1 MLRIP
6 GLATGMDTDNMVK
19 QLMKAEYMKV
29 DKVKQQRQTL
39 VWQQEA
45 YRGVLEDFNMF
56 KSTYFDVLKSDTYM
70 LSNRNYASYQVSGA
84 AEANGVKVTPGANA
98 VGGSYTMN
106 VTNAAEKATLKG
118 DKAINVQTLNSSVYG
133 VKIDD
138 NNNVVTI
145 NGKQITLDNGKYNNL
160 SDVASAINSKIQG
173 DTDLKDTVK
182 AVVKD
187 NKISFYN
194 LIDINDTNK
203 EITFSYDGNS
213 YKVTVGVGK
222 YTAEELAAA
231 VNLQVKDKVSEN
243 DSNIKFPSGYT
254 VIAKEDGSGFQVKD
268 NNSTPKITDIALN
281 NGQDILPNSTTLV
294 STATSSDDHSNITI
308 ASNTLSFDNKIIAGF
323 NDKFNVKIG
332 TADSVMV
339 TLAPGTVADVDGLV
353 AKVNSA
359 LDTAGI
365 NTIDT
370 TKLIA
375 QKSSDGKVQLVS
387 TSGEQVIIT
396 GDPNAS
402 ANSVLGINSSYYELN
417 MATSQKMSDII
428 NTPVNFTIN
437 GVDFSYDFSGTG
449 TDKSKTISDI
459 LADISSK
466 ANVDITYSQLT
477 KKFTMTSKSEG
488 SSQTITTS
496 DTSGGFLS
504 AIFGTATATSGK
516 DATVTIK
523 GPNGSSTITKPTN
536 NFTIDGVNYQLSS
549 NTPIGTDITFNLSKD
564 PSKTFENIK
573 SLVDKYNEIIGKIN
587 SKLTEKKQYKY
598 QPLTDEQRKDM
609 KDDDIKLWEERA
621 KMGII
626 KGDSQLQGM
635 LIKLRQAFS
644 DKVEGAGISLS
655 DIGITTSRDYKE
667 GGKLVI
673 DEEKLKK
680 AISENGDKVA
690 SLFTKE
696 TSSNY
701 KYYNPDLTA
710 SQRKERYEDEGI
722 FQRVND
728 ILQDY
733 TRITRDSKG
742 RKGSLLEKAGI
753 KGDFSD
759 LNSTLSKY
767 ITEKD
772 DLIDRLNEK
781 LADKENKYYLQFAQL
796 ERAMSQMNQQSAWLA
811 QQFGGGG
818 Q

>member
-106 VTNAAEKATLKG
+106 VEKVAKKAEFSGAVFNNVSTVGKTNFRINIDDSNDKVVVDGNEITLSKGDYRDLNSLSAEINNKISASTLK
-118 DKAINVQTLNSSVYG
+118 DK
-133 VKIDD
+133 
-138 NNNVVTI
+138 
-145 NGKQITLDNGKYNNL
+145 
-160 SDVASAINSKIQG
+160 
-173 DTDLKDTVK
+173 VK

-187 NKISFYN
+187 
-194 LIDINDTNK
+194 
-203 EITFSYDGNS
+203 
-213 YKVTVGVGK
+213 
-222 YTAEELAAA
+222 
-231 VNLQVKDKVSEN
+231 
-243 DSNIKFPSGYT
+243 DSIKFMNLLEIKDDNNI
-254 VIAKEDGSGFQVKD
+254 VDLKVNIDGVDKDFQVKLD
-268 NNSTPKITDIALN
+268 NGNYTLEDLTTQINNKLKGLKSTDGTKTLTDTVKAELSANGTSISFSGTISSTPNGFNVNQISLAGSEFGDGITGTD
-281 NGQDILPNSTTLV
+281 V
-294 STATSSDDHSNITI
+294 SI
-308 ASNTLSFDNKIIAGF
+308 NTDQLTYSKEIISGF
-323 NDKFNVKIG
+323 NDTLNIIVGTDTYEVKI
-332 TADSVMV
+332 
-339 TLAPGTVADVDGLV
+339 APGKTDDSDILIRVTDALKN
-353 AKVNSA
+353 AKK
-359 LDTAGI
+359 I
-365 NTIDT
+365 
-370 TKLIA
+370 
-375 QKSSDGKVQLVS
+375 SDGS
-387 TSGEQVIIT
+387 TSDIPSSLAVSRTSEGNIMLSSASGKQIRMY
-396 GDPNAS
+396 GNAS
-402 ANSVLGINSSYYELN
+402 SVLGVSDNYELSMN
-417 MATSQKMSDII
+417 STEKMS
-428 NTPVNFTIN
+428 NLVNAKVGFTIN
-437 GVDFSYDFSGTG
+437 GVEFNYDFTGTG
-449 TDKSKTISDI
+449 VDNNKTISDI

-466 ANVDITYSQLT
+466 ANVDISYSQLT
-477 KKFTMTSKSEG
+477 NKFSISSKNEG
-488 SSQTITTS
+488 MLSKVSAKDVTGS
-496 DTSGGFLS
+496 FLS
-504 AIFGTATATSGK
+504 TLFGTSTIEATGE
-516 DATVTIK
+516 DAVVTI
-523 GPNGSSTITKPTN
+523 NGTKVSKPTN

-635 LIKLRQAFS
+635 LIRLRQAFS

-701 KYYNPDLTA
+701 KYYDPDLTA

-742 RKGSLLEKAGI
+742 RKGALLEKAGI